1 MKKLPLSFFN
11 RPALIVAKELI
22 GCYFCLRM
30 NGVVARYKITETEA
44 YIGPHDM
51 ASHAS
56 KGRTKRTEVM
66 YGEAGTIYVYFIYG
80 MYHMFNIVTGQK
92 DFPAAVLLRGIEG
105 WNGPGK
111 LTKQFGID
119 KRVNGKLLGTQTGI
133 WIEQPLTSNRI
144 KIKRTARVGVSYA
157 GPIWAEKKY
166 RFILLP
172 D

>member
-1 MKKLPLSFFN
+1 
-11 RPALIVAKELI
+11 
-22 GCYFCLRM
+22 
-30 NGVVARYKITETEA
+30 
-44 YIGPHDM
+44 
-51 ASHAS
+51 
-56 KGRTKRTEVM
+56 M

-144 KIKRTARVGVSYA
+144 KIKCTARVGVSYA